1 MAGTLQ
7 LEVATPERLLVR
19 ETVREVVVPGEGG
32 ALGILPEHAPLVS
45 ELGEGPLCYTL
56 ESGARNWMSVCGGV
70 VEVLPDHVRVLASK
84 AERANDID
92 IKRAEE
98 SLKRSNERLLHPTV
112 DLDVARALNA
122 MRRAQARLA
131 AAKEAG
137 AHK

>member
-1 MAGTLQ
+1 
-7 LEVATPERLLVR
+7 
-19 ETVREVVVPGEGG
+19 
-32 ALGILPEHAPLVS
+32 
-45 ELGEGPLCYTL
+45 
-56 ESGARNWMSVCGGV
+56 MSVCGGV

-98 SLKRSNERLLHPTV
+98 SLKRSNERLLHPTA